1 MSHKLI
7 ALVAVLALTGCAT
20 CERHPL
26 ACSAAA
32 AIVGTSIALSVRSHS
47 DPSHPFPQVR
57 VK

>member
-1 MSHKLI
+1 VKVSTI
-7 ALVAVLALTGCAT
+7 ALCLLMSGCAT

-32 AIVGTSIALSVRSHS
+32 VIVGTSIALSVRGHS
-47 DPSHPFPQVR
+47 DPAHPFPQVR